1 MNSQNISG
9 ATLRKFVTDY
19 LTEVAYMPAG
29 EFESGPYD
37 SKTDG
42 WGVVV
47 IKGVKSMDTATFTIT
62 RLTPN
67 GGRCSSVPV
76 YDMWFNDE
84 QIGYIADL
92 AAENL

>member
-1 MNSQNISG
+1 MNSQDISG
-9 ATLRKFVTDY
+9 ATLREFVTDY
-19 LTEVAYMPAG
+19 LTEVACMPAG
-29 EFESGPYD
+29 DFESEPYG

-47 IKGVKSMDTATFTIT
+47 IKGAKSMDTATFTIT